1 MKVLVTGANGL
12 LGSNVVREL
21 TAEGHHVRI
30 FVRPEAN
37 LAGLQGVKCD
47 PFHGDLLN
55 EQDMIA
61 ASEGF
66 DVIIHAAANTSQ
78 WPTDI
83 KFYEAVNIR
92 GTKNVIAAVKK
103 NNIGKF
109 IHVSTANTFGYG
121 TKLHP
126 GTEKSEFAFQKLRS
140 GYITSKYIAQQL
152 VLDEY
157 EKHDLP
163 VVVVNPTF
171 MIGPYDAKPS
181 SGKIIKM
188 GLRTKLQVFP
198 PGGKNFIHVRDA
210 AIGVCNAIKYGQ
222 PGECYL
228 LANEN
233 LTYREFYRK
242 LNLVAGQH
250 PLMVE
255 LPGFIIRSA
264 GMAGSLIEKII
275 RKPVTLNQVNAKLLV
290 IGNYYSGQ
298 KAAEQMKM
306 PQTPIEE
313 AIREALYWWEKMTVP
328 HSVLVP

>member
-12 LGSNVVREL
+12 LASNLVREL
-21 TAEGHHVRI
+21 LHTGYEVRGMVRENSNLLPLKKAEIEFFKGEI
-30 FVRPEAN
+30 TNPAD
-37 LAGLQGVKCD
+37 VKKACS
-47 PFHGDLLN
+47 GC
-55 EQDMIA
+55 E
-61 ASEGF
+61 
-66 DVIIHAAANTSQ
+66 VVIHAAANTSQ

-83 KFYEAVNIR
+83 KFYEAVNIQ
-92 GTKNVIAAVKK
+92 GTRNVIATVKK

-121 TKLHP
+121 TKLQP

-242 LNLVAGQH
+242 LNLVARQH
-250 PLMVE
+250 PRMVE

-264 GMAGSLIEKII
+264 GKAGSLVEKII

-290 IGNYYSGQ
+290 IGNYYSG
-298 KAAEQMKM
+298 KRAVEQLKM
-306 PQTPIEE
+306 PQTPVDV
-313 AIREALYWWEKMTVP
+313 AIREAMEWWNKN
-328 HSVLVP
+328 